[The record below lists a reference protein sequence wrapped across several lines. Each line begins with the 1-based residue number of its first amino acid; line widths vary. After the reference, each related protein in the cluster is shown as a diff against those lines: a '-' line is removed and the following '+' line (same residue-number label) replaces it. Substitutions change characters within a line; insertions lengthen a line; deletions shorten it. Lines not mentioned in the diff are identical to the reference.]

1 MLHYAYGS
9 NLSPT
14 FLKGYC
20 PSAKF
25 VMKAYLSNFRVEFRF
40 YSQRARERDSRL
52 KTVEDRLEKIVSHL
66 GIDVQGY

>member
-20 PSAKF
+20 PGAKF
-25 VMKAYLSNFRVEFRF
+25 VMKASLPNFRVEFRF
-40 YSQRARERDSRL
+40 YSQRYGL
-52 KTVEDRLEKIVSHL
+52 TVMLLDL
-66 GIDVQGY
+66 D

>member
-25 VMKAYLSNFRVEFRF
+25 IMKAYLSNFRIEFRF
-40 YSQRARERDSRL
+40 YSQR
-52 KTVEDRLEKIVSHL
+52 
-66 GIDVQGY
+66 

>member
-20 PSAKF
+20 PRAKF
-25 VMKAYLSNFRVEFRF
+25 VMKANLPNFRVEFRF
-40 YSQRARERDSRL
+40 YSQRCGI
-52 KTVEDRLEKIVSHL
+52 TVMLLSLD
-66 GIDVQGY
+66 

>member
-25 VMKAYLSNFRVEFRF
+25 VMKAYLSNFR
-40 YSQRARERDSRL
+40 ARGARMFPSKSERSSKSR
-52 KTVEDRLEKIVSHL
+52 S
-66 GIDVQGY
+66 YA

>member
-14 FLKGYC
+14 FIKDYC

-25 VMKAYLSNFRVEFRF
+25 VLKAYLLNFQVEFRF
-40 YSQRARERDSRL
+40 YSQ
-52 KTVEDRLEKIVSHL
+52 TF
-66 GIDVQGY
+66 